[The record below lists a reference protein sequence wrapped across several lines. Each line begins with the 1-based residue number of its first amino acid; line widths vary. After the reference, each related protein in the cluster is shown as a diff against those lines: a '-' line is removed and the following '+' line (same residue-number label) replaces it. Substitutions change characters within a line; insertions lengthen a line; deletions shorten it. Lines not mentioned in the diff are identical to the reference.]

1 MKTGFLNDDE
11 VRQIHSIMARHGIEQ
26 FDAAIR
32 FWGRG
37 KAISVDGVLDE
48 KHLTCLLDIARALSP
63 QPQAEQG
70 VAPATM
76 SLAVSA
82 AVPAI
87 TAAASPTQ
95 AAA

>member
-63 QPQAEQG
+63 QPQAVQG

-76 SLAVSA
+76 SA
-82 AVPAI
+82 ALPVAAPAQV
-87 TAAASPTQ
+87 AA
-95 AAA
+95 